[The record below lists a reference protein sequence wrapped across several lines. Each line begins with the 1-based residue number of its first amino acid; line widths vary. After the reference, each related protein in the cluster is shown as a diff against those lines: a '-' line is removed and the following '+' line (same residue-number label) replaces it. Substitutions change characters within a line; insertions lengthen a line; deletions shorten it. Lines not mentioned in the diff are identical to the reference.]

1 MTLPA
6 CVSTHTTQ
14 FSLVSGSLFPIM
26 YSLHLPLSAFKKQEM
41 MSFLTNRRFF
51 EWIYFIWWNKHMSRT
66 TNHALIFS
74 LPPLCLLKTPGREP
88 VTSYLSTVPSV
99 VSCESFW
106 QRDSELKQLSMGGT
120 NWPQK
125 MKLFIKKIRV
135 SSCPPTC
142 PECPVSFGFIHL

>member
-1 MTLPA
+1 
-6 CVSTHTTQ
+6 
-14 FSLVSGSLFPIM
+14 
-26 YSLHLPLSAFKKQEM
+26 
-41 MSFLTNRRFF
+41 
-51 EWIYFIWWNKHMSRT
+51 MSRT

-120 NWPQK
+120 N
-125 MKLFIKKIRV
+125 
-135 SSCPPTC
+135 
-142 PECPVSFGFIHL
+142 